1 MKKVIM
7 IFILFILST
16 FVTACSSD
24 STSSSSGNSE
34 IKDTKK
40 QEAKESG
47 KLLTHDEFIKMLS
60 DPKKHKGSKVEFY
73 AKVFVE
79 PEKDEDGT
87 YLQAYADNNSDR
99 NIIIGIGDP
108 NLDVATEDVIFVSG
122 TVEDLFEGEN
132 LMGGTVTAPVI
143 KADKIEMTDYAT
155 AFAPAIK
162 TVDVNKEINQH
173 DYILKLN
180 KVEIADSETRLYITI
195 TNNSKDNISFYS
207 FNSKMVVGNQ
217 QFEPEDNYEAN
228 YPEIQSD
235 ILSGVTSEGIIRF
248 PAIPESGELRIL
260 LEGSSENWDLD
271 FTPFEFQINY

>member
-1 MKKVIM
+1 M